1 MVTNKRKKVTRQRAR
16 RTHGYGLTH
25 RGKGN
30 KGGAGRA
37 GGIKKSNCKK
47 RHYDPSEF
55 GRHGFKIKYK
65 IEEKAIS
72 TKQLDNQIN
81 KLLQENKI
89 KQEKDKYLV
98 DLAQIGYDKLIG
110 DGQVY
115 KKIEVKAKKATESA
129 IQKIQNAGGTVTLQN
144 KN

>member
-47 RHYDPSEF
+47 RMYDPSEF
-55 GRHGFKIKYK
+55 GRHGFVRKNKIL
-65 IEEKAIS
+65 EKAIS
-72 TKQLDNQIN
+72 TRQLDQEI
-81 KLLQENKI
+81 KTLLQKNKI
-89 KQEKDKYLV
+89 KQEKDTYTV
-98 DLAQIGYDKLIG
+98 DLSQIGYDKLIS
-110 DGQVY
+110 DGKVY
-115 KKIEVKAKKATESA
+115 SEINVAVKKATESA
-129 IQKIQNAGGTVTLQN
+129 IEKIQKAGGTVTLQN
-144 KN
+144 KK